1 MPCMA
6 DGKAMAFGCTALALK
21 WQNSFWRTSTRRNS
35 GTWLTSFEQ
44 TPIIQN
50 DGKRSGNPN
59 FWMFDDALKLAE
71 VSVAVEG

>member
-1 MPCMA
+1 MA
-6 DGKAMAFGCTALALK
+6 KQLLEAFDPEKFWDLAD
-21 WQNSFWRTSTRRNS
+21 
-35 GTWLTSFEQ
+35 SFEQ
-44 TPIIQN
+44 TQIIQN